1 MMTLVLFGCLLLLN
15 ISFIVLVYVQD
26 CKEKKRKKMIEK
38 RKKEY
43 LERQEEKN
51 KQRSDF
57 LTFSTLGGN

>member
-15 ISFIVLVYVQD
+15 IIFIVLVYVQD

-43 LERQEEKN
+43 LERQEEK
-51 KQRSDF
+51 K
-57 LTFSTLGGN
+57 